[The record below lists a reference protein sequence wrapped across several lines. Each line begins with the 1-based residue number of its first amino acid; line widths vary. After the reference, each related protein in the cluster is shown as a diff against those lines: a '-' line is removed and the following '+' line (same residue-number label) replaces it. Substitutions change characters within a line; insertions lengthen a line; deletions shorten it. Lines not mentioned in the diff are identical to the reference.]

1 MEQNNTQ
8 SPSAAISKA
17 RCVFLGF
24 LVVGLIVIIIG
35 LCMANYNVSIDYTME
50 TGEKSN
56 PTIIAE
62 EKDKDHAE
70 SGLTNVKDN
79 LFRDL
84 KELIVVDTDGA
95 KAIRKEIVTA
105 DSKATLALL
114 TYVLAIISAVGVIVI
129 DVIQVFFHK
138 DNKILK
144 AVKVV
149 CFLLFIATAAC
160 ALIVYET
167 SGDKLFYTLRNALSK
182 DIDKNT
188 RTVAHPHVGSN
199 MSTLLSMIGGVLIII
214 GFIAI
219 PLARAYKK
227 QYGKKHNK

>member
-8 SPSAAISKA
+8 SPPAAISKA

-35 LCMANYNVSIDYTME
+35 LCMANYNVSIDYTIE
-50 TGEKSN
+50 TGEKAN

-70 SGLTNVKDN
+70 SGLINVKDN
-79 LFRDL
+79 LSRDL
-84 KELIVVDTDGA
+84 KVNVDGDNLSEIG
-95 KAIRKEIVTA
+95 KAIVTA
-105 DSKATLALL
+105 DGKATIALL
-114 TYVLAIISAVGVIVI
+114 TYILAIISAVGMIAI
-129 DVIQVFFHK
+129 DVVQVFFHK

-167 SGDKLFYTLRNALSK
+167 SGNKLFYTLRDVLSK
-182 DIDKNT
+182 DVDKNT
-188 RTVAHPHVGSN
+188 RMVAYPHVGSD
-199 MSTLLSMIGGVLIII
+199 MSTLLSMIGAGLVII
-214 GFIAI
+214 GFIAM

>member
-35 LCMANYNVSIDYTME
+35 LCMANYNVSVDYTME
-50 TGEKSN
+50 TGEIAN

-62 EKDKDHAE
+62 EKDKSHAE
-70 SGLTNVKDN
+70 SGLINVKEN
-79 LFRDL
+79 LSRGL
-84 KELIVVDTDGA
+84 KVNVDGDELSAIGNAIVAADG
-95 KAIRKEIVTA
+95 
-105 DSKATLALL
+105 KATIALL
-114 TYVLAIISAVGVIVI
+114 TYILAIISAFGMIAI
-129 DVIQVFFHK
+129 DVVQVFFHK

-149 CFLLFIATAAC
+149 CFLSFIATAAC

-167 SGDKLFYTLRNALSK
+167 SGDKLFYTLRNVLSK
-182 DIDKNT
+182 DVDKNT
-188 RTVAHPHVGSN
+188 RMVAYPHVGSD
-199 MSTLLSMIGGVLIII
+199 MSTLLSMIGAGLVII
-214 GFIAI
+214 GFIAM